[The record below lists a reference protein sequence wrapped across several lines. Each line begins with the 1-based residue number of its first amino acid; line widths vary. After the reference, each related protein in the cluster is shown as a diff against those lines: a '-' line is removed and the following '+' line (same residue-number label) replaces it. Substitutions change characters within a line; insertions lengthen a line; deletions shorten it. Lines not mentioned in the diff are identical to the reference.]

1 MKTFAAITV
10 AVGGIIAL
18 GFVLTLLFALPVMYL
33 WNWLMPEIFGL
44 QTLTFWQA
52 WGLTV
57 LCWLLF
63 KSSGSSSKKE

>member
-1 MKTFAAITV
+1 MKTVAALALV
-10 AVGGIIAL
+10 VCGMIAL

-33 WNWLMPEIFGL
+33 WNWLMPELFGL
-44 QTLTFWQA
+44 QVLAFWQA

-63 KSSGSSSKKE
+63 KSSNGSSKKE